1 MKIFGREP
9 TLLVASLA
17 SALSVLVGFHFDW
30 LTAEQAAL
38 IVAFTNA
45 ILGVVNALAVRP
57 IAPAAFT
64 YLVGAV
70 AALAAAYGLGV
81 SQEMVGSI
89 NALVLSV
96 LMFLTR
102 GQVTPI
108 ADPKPIAGAPAV

>member
-30 LTAEQAAL
+30 LTAEQAAM
-38 IVAFTNA
+38 IVAAINA
-45 ILGVVNALAVRP
+45 VLGVVNAVAVRP

-70 AALAAAYGLGV
+70 AALAAAYGLNIG
-81 SQEMVGSI
+81 QEMVGSI

-102 GQVTPI
+102 GQVTPTS
-108 ADPKPIAGAPAV
+108 DPKPIDGAAAV